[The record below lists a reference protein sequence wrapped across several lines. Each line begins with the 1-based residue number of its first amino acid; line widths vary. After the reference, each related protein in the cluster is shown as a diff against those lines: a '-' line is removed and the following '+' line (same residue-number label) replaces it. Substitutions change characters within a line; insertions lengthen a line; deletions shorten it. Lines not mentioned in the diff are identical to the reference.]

1 MRFPVTETG
10 LLLGALFAAAVL
22 PAEPA
27 AAAGS
32 YCPNPNH
39 ATPGKVPPDLIG
51 AVAGTFQIDNDAVR
65 NAAFVRCVGP
75 KLMMLRRRQSRLR
88 QGRDEPLA
96 AGSNRLVSRQ
106 PGFEDHSDVGDRSR
120 HDLRVVLQ
128 RPPRNRGQSSDDR
141 RSAGL
146 YRRQLERNTLA
157 SFTACKSFH
166 ERSSRWDSRANKLA
180 KGGKS
185 DLRTESSALDTITV
199 LQRTTPLRFVLRC
212 AREK

>member
-1 MRFPVTETG
+1 MHVAATATG
-10 LLLGALFAAAVL
+10 LLFAALIAATVSPVKL
-22 PAEPA
+22 A

-106 PGFEDHSDVGDRSR
+106 SGFEDHSDVRDRSR

-128 RPPRNRGQSSDDR
+128 APPRNRRKSSGDPR
-141 RSAGL
+141 FTRL
-146 YRRQLERNTLA
+146 YR
-157 SFTACKSFH
+157 
-166 ERSSRWDSRANKLA
+166 
-180 KGGKS
+180 
-185 DLRTESSALDTITV
+185 
-199 LQRTTPLRFVLRC
+199 
-212 AREK
+212 